1 MGKLAVQKYFS
12 FMILIITALMMIFT
26 FVGLF
31 GGNVNPAGNTA
42 RSLLV
47 YALPVLII
55 GNAVLL
61 LYWLIMRRW
70 HWALMPFIT
79 LLCCIPYIG
88 TLYQFGEPD
97 DAVEKQPGLK
107 IATYNV
113 ALFGREAS
121 GFMAQDILSEMK
133 KQKVDICCFQEYSDH
148 SGDKKNS
155 DSYKEYFPYMVMGQH
170 DMVVYSRYPIVRSKN
185 IPFEMTNNSAMW
197 VEVKV
202 EDQVIRVYN
211 AHLETTGIN
220 GTLHRAAKAQVN
232 TGIETE
238 SNRLL
243 RALYGNYTIGMMA
256 RAGQANVLAMDMRES
271 EVPVIVCGDFNDVP
285 YSYVYNTMLGD
296 KVDGFKECGSGYMY
310 TFRGGKKNVRIDYIF
325 HDKVFKGMTYYKKEL
340 TYSDHYPVF
349 MKLDINKPN
358 SEE

>member
-12 FMILIITALMMIFT
+12 FMILIVTLLMMVFT
-26 FVGLF
+26 LVGLF

-47 YALPVLII
+47 YVLPLLIV

-61 LYWLIMRRW
+61 IYWLVLRRW
-70 HWALMPFIT
+70 HWALMPLVT
-79 LLCCIPYIG
+79 LLCCIPYSG
-88 TLYQFGEPD
+88 TIYQFGDLDEN
-97 DAVEKQPGLK
+97 AEKQAGLK
-107 IATYNV
+107 IASYNV
-113 ALFGREAS
+113 ALFGRETS

-133 KQKVDICCFQEYSDH
+133 KQKVDILCFQEYSDQ

-155 DSYKEYFPYMVMGQH
+155 DSYKEYFPYMVTGQN

-202 EDQVIRVYN
+202 TDQVIRVYN

-220 GTLHRAAKAQVN
+220 SSLRRAAKLQNQGFNVENNA
-232 TGIETE
+232 
-238 SNRLL
+238 LL
-243 RALYGNYTIGMMA
+243 KTIYGNYTIGMMA

-271 EVPVIVCGDFNDVP
+271 EVPIIVCGDFNDVP

-296 KVDGFKECGSGYMY
+296 KVDGFKECGSGFMY
-310 TFRGGKKNVRIDYIF
+310 TFRGGDKKVRIDYIF
-325 HDKVFKGMTYYKKEL
+325 HDKQFKGLTYYKKDIS
-340 TYSDHYPVF
+340 YSDHYPVF
-349 MKLDINKPN
+349 MKISTNR
-358 SEE
+358 E

>member
-97 DAVEKQPGLK
+97 EAVEKQPGLK

-133 KQKVDICCFQEYSDH
+133 KQKVDICCFQEYSDQ

-155 DSYKEYFPYMVMGQH
+155 DSYKEYFPYMVTGQG
-170 DMVVYSRYPIVRSKN
+170 DMVIYSRYPIVRSKN

-202 EDQVIRVYN
+202 QDQVIRIYN
-211 AHLETTGIN
+211 AHLETTGIS
-220 GTLHRAAKAQVN
+220 GTMHRAAKTQVN
-232 TGIETE
+232 TGMEVE

-271 EVPVIVCGDFNDVP
+271 EVPIIVCGDFNDVP

-296 KVDGFKECGSGYMY
+296 KVDGFKECGSGWMY
-310 TFRGGKKNVRIDYIF
+310 TFRGGNKKVRIDYIF
-325 HDKVFKGMTYYKKEL
+325 HDKSLEGVTYYRRDL
-340 TYSDHYPVF
+340 TYSDHFPVF
-349 MKLDINKPN
+349 MKIATPASAK
-358 SEE
+358 

>member
-70 HWALMPFIT
+70 HWALIPFIT
-79 LLCCIPYIG
+79 LLCCIPYIS
-88 TLYQFGEPD
+88 TLYQFGEPGE
-97 DAVEKQPGLK
+97 AVEKQPGLK

>member
-12 FMILIITALMMIFT
+12 FMMLIITFLMMVFT

-31 GGNVNPAGNTA
+31 GGDVNPSGNMA
-42 RSLLV
+42 RALLV
-47 YALPVLII
+47 YALPLLIA

-61 LYWLIMRRW
+61 IYWLILRRW

-88 TLYQFGEPD
+88 TLYHFGGVDE
-97 DAVEKQPGLK
+97 AAEKQAGLK

-113 ALFGREAS
+113 AGFGRETS
-121 GFMAQDILSEMK
+121 GFIAQDILAEMK
-133 KQKVDICCFQEYSDH
+133 KQKVDILCFQEYSDH

-155 DSYKEYFPYMVMGQH
+155 ESYKEYFPYMAEGKS
-170 DMVVYSRYPIVRSKN
+170 DMVIYSRYPIVNSKN

-197 VEVKV
+197 AEVKIN
-202 EDQVIRVYN
+202 EQVIRVYN

-220 GTLHRAAKAQVN
+220 GTLHRAAKVQDN
-232 TGIETE
+232 TGLEVE
-238 SNRLL
+238 NNHLL
-243 RALYGNYTIGMMA
+243 RALYGNYAIGMMA

-271 EVPVIVCGDFNDVP
+271 EAPIIVCGDFNDVP
-285 YSYVYNTMLGD
+285 YSYVYNTMKGELI
-296 KVDGFKECGSGYMY
+296 DGFKECGSEWMY
-310 TFRGGKKNVRIDYIF
+310 TFRGGNKKVRIDYIF
-325 HDKVFKGMTYYKKEL
+325 HDKMFKGLTYYKKDL

-349 MKLDINKPN
+349 HKIELNN
-358 SEE
+358 EN

>member
-133 KQKVDICCFQEYSDH
+133 KQKVDIVCFQEYSDYA
-148 SGDKKNS
+148 GDKKNS
-155 DSYKEYFPYMVMGQH
+155 DSYKEYFPHMAVGQG
-170 DMVVYSRYPIVRSKN
+170 DMVIYSRYPIVKTKN
-185 IPFEMTNNSAMW
+185 MKFEMTNNSAMW
-197 VEVKV
+197 AEINVN
-202 EDQVIRVYN
+202 DNIYRVYN

-220 GTLHRAAKAQVN
+220 GTLHRAAKQQINGV
-232 TGIETE
+232 EVQ
-238 SNRLL
+238 SNALIN
-243 RALYGNYTIGMMA
+243 ALYGNYTVGMIA
-256 RAGQANVLAMDMRES
+256 RSGQANQVAMDMRES
-271 EVPVIVCGDFNDVP
+271 EVPIIVCGDFNDVP

-296 KVDGFKECGSGYMY
+296 KIDGFKECGSGGFMN
-310 TFRGGKKNVRIDYIF
+310 TFRGGKKQVRIDYIF
-325 HDKVFKGMTYYKKEL
+325 HDEVLEGVSYYKKEL
-340 TYSDHYPVF
+340 SYSDHYPVF
-349 MKLDINKPN
+349 MRLAIK
-358 SEE
+358 